1 MRNISATTK
10 GVITG
15 ALMVAFSFAI
25 YAWKKNFEN
34 PLQYIVYATYIAGII
49 WALLDYRRKN
59 GAAGFKG
66 YFSEGFK
73 CFIVVTLMM
82 VLFTWTFIS
91 MHPEFKEQMA
101 GYMRTDLEKNKDLVP
116 VDIDAK
122 IAAAKKMF
130 LPVYLMMNAFIY
142 LVIGALIA
150 AIGGG
155 FLSQKANAQY
165 R

>member
-1 MRNISATTK
+1 MKNISATTK

-15 ALMVAFSFAI
+15 ALMVAFSFGL
-25 YAWKKNFEN
+25 YAWKKNFDN
-34 PLQYIVYATYIAGII
+34 PLQYVVYGTYIGGIL
-49 WALLDYRRKN
+49 WALFDLKKRGGGTFKN
-59 GAAGFKG
+59 

-82 VLFTWTFIS
+82 VLFTWTFIT

-101 GYMRTDLEKNKDLVP
+101 ALMRTDLEKNKDLVAS
-116 VDIDAK
+116 DIDTK
-122 IAAAKKMF
+122 VTAAKKMF

-142 LVIGALIA
+142 LAIGALIA

-155 FLSQKANAQY
+155 FLSQKQDAQY
-165 R
+165 T